1 MTMIRSR
8 HQIELKEGVTV
19 EMLFTPS
26 MYERG
31 RERGIKVTIEDS
43 TNAMQV
49 TEAYVKLMYLGAVN
63 AWEALRFDNPGM
75 GDFPYP
81 YIDFMEWSGNHPR
94 EFQDLVN
101 EIFKCIT
108 GKTVEDALK
117 EPEGS
122 GKDVKKK

>member
-1 MTMIRSR
+1 MIRSR
-8 HQIELKEGVTV
+8 HQIELKEGVMV

-49 TEAYVKLMYLGAVN
+49 TEAYVKRMYLGAVN

-75 GDFPYP
+75 GDFPYS
-81 YIDFMEWSGNHPR
+81 YIDFMEWSGDHPK
-94 EFQDLVN
+94 EFQDLVS

-108 GKTVEDALK
+108 GKTVEDAIK
-117 EPEGS
+117 ESVES
-122 GKDVKKK
+122 GNGVKKK